1 MKNNLIILIFLF
13 SIVDA
18 SASIKEKI
26 IQNLKTTKNLTFKFE
41 QNVSGKIE
49 NGHCSLL
56 FPQKIF
62 CEYNLENKKILVSNG
77 KTMVIKTQN
86 SYYLYPLRRT
96 PLNLILDKDY
106 LLKKIQSL
114 NARIMDERF
123 VNFKFLEK
131 DFEINI
137 FFDLNT
143 YNLIGWQTTDIYQN
157 LSITFL
163 SSIIKNQDIDQSLFV
178 LPKQN

>member
-56 FPQKIF
+56 FPQKF
-62 CEYNLENKKILVSNG
+62 
-77 KTMVIKTQN
+77 
-86 SYYLYPLRRT
+86 
-96 PLNLILDKDY
+96 
-106 LLKKIQSL
+106 
-114 NARIMDERF
+114 F
-123 VNFKFLEK
+123 VNT
-131 DFEINI
+131 I
-137 FFDLNT
+137 
-143 YNLIGWQTTDIYQN
+143 
-157 LSITFL
+157 
-163 SSIIKNQDIDQSLFV
+163 
-178 LPKQN
+178 